1 MHIDDGKIL
10 YIIQN
15 NNGQGSL
22 TYRNATGGEKMTQS
36 IQLEQYLGKPMECGC
51 GHEHKTRLKKID
63 IEKGALQRL
72 PEHIREMGYHY
83 IFMVCDVN
91 TWEAAG
97 KTAAE
102 LLHDKGI
109 AYEYLV
115 IQDREL
121 VPDEHAVGTVVT
133 AFPRK
138 ADLILAVG
146 SGTLNDLCK
155 FVSFQTGVD
164 YMVCATAPSMDGFA
178 SVGAALITDHVKTTY
193 DAHVPVAIIGDTEVL
208 SQAPMEMIVAGLGDI
223 LGKYTCLMDWKMAHL
238 IEGEYYCEK
247 VADMVRQAVTIVV
260 EQSGKIKERNPEAV
274 KAVTEALVL
283 TGVAMSFVGNS
294 RPASGSEHHLSHY
307 WEMQFQMEGK
317 KPVLHGI
324 KVGTGL
330 LTVLHMYRRLA
341 GENIDFSS
349 LKEREFDKAA
359 WELRVR
365 ECYKDAAEGILA
377 LEEECGKNSPE
388 KRLKRLKR
396 LEEVWP
402 EMVSMI
408 SEELPVPEEMERMMA
423 ELGAPINPQQF
434 GVSMK
439 QVKDGIVLAKEVR
452 NRFTILQI
460 LWDLG
465 LLEQYADDM
474 EAYFQ
479 TGQETYQKGVV
490 S

>member
-1 MHIDDGKIL
+1 
-10 YIIQN
+10 
-15 NNGQGSL
+15 
-22 TYRNATGGEKMTQS
+22 MTQS
-36 IQLEQYLGKPMECGC
+36 IQLEQYLGKPMACSC
-51 GHEHKTRLKKID
+51 GHEHRTLLKKID
-63 IEKGALQRL
+63 IEKGALKRL
-72 PEHIREMGYHY
+72 PGLIQEMGYAHV
-83 IFMVCDVN
+83 FMVCDVN

-97 KTAAE
+97 KAVEE
-102 LLHDKGI
+102 LLCSRGI
-109 AYEYLV
+109 DHKYLV
-115 IQDREL
+115 IQEKEL
-121 VPDEHAVGTVVT
+121 VPDEKAAGTVIT
-133 AFPRK
+133 AFPGK
-138 ADLILAVG
+138 TDLILAVG

-155 FVSFQTGVD
+155 FISFQVGVD

-178 SVGAALITDHVKTTY
+178 SVGAALITNHVKTTY

-247 VADMVRQAVTIVV
+247 IADMVRQAVTVV
-260 EQSGKIKERNPEAV
+260 AEQSSRIKDRNPEAV
-274 KAVTEALVL
+274 KAITEALVL

-324 KVGTGL
+324 KVGVGL
-330 LTVLHMYRRLA
+330 LTVLNMYRRLA
-341 GENIDFSS
+341 QEKVDFSA
-349 LKEREFDKAA
+349 LKELEFDKDA
-359 WELRVR
+359 WKAKVC

-377 LEEECGKNSPE
+377 LEEECGKNSQE
-388 KRLKRLKR
+388 KRLKRLER

-402 EMVSMI
+402 ELVSLI
-408 SEELPVPEEMERMMA
+408 SEELPDLEEMRQMLE
-423 ELGAPINPQQF
+423 EPGAPVTPQQI
-434 GVSMK
+434 GISMK
-439 QVKDGIVLAKEVR
+439 QVKDGIILAKEVR

-474 EAYFQ
+474 ETYFQ
-479 TGQETYQKGVV
+479 K
-490 S
+490 SC

>member
-1 MHIDDGKIL
+1 
-10 YIIQN
+10 
-15 NNGQGSL
+15 
-22 TYRNATGGEKMTQS
+22 MTQS
-36 IQLEQYLGKPMECGC
+36 IQLEQYLGKPMACSC
-51 GHEHKTRLKKID
+51 GHEHRTMLKKID
-63 IEKGALQRL
+63 IEKGALKRL
-72 PEHIREMGYHY
+72 PGLIQEMGYAHV
-83 IFMVCDVN
+83 FMVCDVN

-97 KTAAE
+97 KAVEE
-102 LLHDKGI
+102 LLCSRGI
-109 AYEYLV
+109 DHKYLV
-115 IQDREL
+115 IQEKEL
-121 VPDEHAVGTVVT
+121 VPDEKAAGTVIT
-133 AFPRK
+133 AFPGK
-138 ADLILAVG
+138 TDLILAVG

-155 FVSFQTGVD
+155 FISFQVGVD

-178 SVGAALITDHVKTTY
+178 SVGAALITNHVKTTY

-247 VADMVRQAVTIVV
+247 IADMVRQAVTVV
-260 EQSGKIKERNPEAV
+260 AEQSSRIKDRNPEAV
-274 KAVTEALVL
+274 KAITEALVL

-324 KVGTGL
+324 KVGVGL
-330 LTVLHMYRRLA
+330 LTVLNMYRRLA
-341 GENIDFSS
+341 QEKVDFSA
-349 LKEREFDKAA
+349 LKELEFDKDA
-359 WELRVR
+359 WKAKVC

-377 LEEECGKNSPE
+377 LEEECGKNSQR
-388 KRLKRLKR
+388 KRLKRLER

-402 EMVSMI
+402 ELVSLI
-408 SEELPVPEEMERMMA
+408 SEELPDSEEMRQMLE
-423 ELGAPINPQQF
+423 EPGAPVTPQQI
-434 GVSMK
+434 GISMK
-439 QVKDGIVLAKEVR
+439 QVKDGIILAKEVR

-474 EAYFQ
+474 ETYFQ
-479 TGQETYQKGVV
+479 K
-490 S
+490 SC

>member
-1 MHIDDGKIL
+1 
-10 YIIQN
+10 
-15 NNGQGSL
+15 
-22 TYRNATGGEKMTQS
+22 MTQS
-36 IQLEQYLGKPMECGC
+36 IQLEQYLGKPMACSC
-51 GHEHKTRLKKID
+51 GHEHRTMLKKID
-63 IEKGALQRL
+63 IEKGALKRL
-72 PEHIREMGYHY
+72 PGLIQEMGYAHV
-83 IFMVCDVN
+83 FMVCDVN

-97 KTAAE
+97 KAVEE
-102 LLHDKGI
+102 LLCSRGI
-109 AYEYLV
+109 DHKYLV
-115 IQDREL
+115 IQEKEL
-121 VPDEHAVGTVVT
+121 VPDEKAAGTVIT
-133 AFPRK
+133 AFPGK
-138 ADLILAVG
+138 TDLILAVG

-155 FVSFQTGVD
+155 FISFQVGVD

-178 SVGAALITDHVKTTY
+178 SVGAALITNHVKTTY

-247 VADMVRQAVTIVV
+247 IADMVRQAVTVV
-260 EQSGKIKERNPEAV
+260 AEQSSRIKDRNPEAV
-274 KAVTEALVL
+274 KAITEALVL

-324 KVGTGL
+324 KVGVGL
-330 LTVLHMYRRLA
+330 LTVLNMYRRLA
-341 GENIDFSS
+341 QEKVDFSA
-349 LKEREFDKAA
+349 LKELEFDKDA
-359 WELRVR
+359 WKAKVC

-408 SEELPVPEEMERMMA
+408 SGELPVPEEMERMMA

-465 LLEQYADDM
+465 LLEQYADYM

>member
-1 MHIDDGKIL
+1 
-10 YIIQN
+10 
-15 NNGQGSL
+15 
-22 TYRNATGGEKMTQS
+22 MTQS
-36 IQLEQYLGKPMECGC
+36 IQLEQYLGKPMACSC
-51 GHEHKTRLKKID
+51 GHEHRTLLKKID
-63 IEKGALQRL
+63 IEKGALKRL
-72 PEHIREMGYHY
+72 PGPIQEMGYAHV
-83 IFMVCDVN
+83 FMVCDVN

-97 KTAAE
+97 KAVEE
-102 LLHDKGI
+102 LLCSRGI
-109 AYEYLV
+109 DHKYLV
-115 IQDREL
+115 IQEKEL
-121 VPDEHAVGTVVT
+121 VPDEKAAGTVIT
-133 AFPRK
+133 AFPGK
-138 ADLILAVG
+138 TDLILAVG

-155 FVSFQTGVD
+155 FISFQVGVD

-178 SVGAALITDHVKTTY
+178 SVGAALITNHVKTTY

-247 VADMVRQAVTIVV
+247 IADMVRQAVTVV
-260 EQSGKIKERNPEAV
+260 AEQSSRIKDRNPEAV
-274 KAVTEALVL
+274 KAITEALVL

-324 KVGTGL
+324 KVGVGL
-330 LTVLHMYRRLA
+330 LTVLNMYRRLA
-341 GENIDFSS
+341 QEKVDFSA
-349 LKEREFDKAA
+349 LKELEFDKDA
-359 WELRVR
+359 WKAKVC

-377 LEEECGKNSPE
+377 LEEECGKNSQE
-388 KRLKRLKR
+388 KRLKRLER

-402 EMVSMI
+402 ELVSLI
-408 SEELPVPEEMERMMA
+408 SEELPDLEEMRQMLE
-423 ELGAPINPQQF
+423 EPGAPVTPQQI
-434 GVSMK
+434 GISMK
-439 QVKDGIVLAKEVR
+439 QVKDGIILAKEVR

-474 EAYFQ
+474 ETYFQ
-479 TGQETYQKGVV
+479 K
-490 S
+490 SC

>member
-1 MHIDDGKIL
+1 
-10 YIIQN
+10 
-15 NNGQGSL
+15 
-22 TYRNATGGEKMTQS
+22 MTQS
-36 IQLEQYLGKPMECGC
+36 IQLEQYLGKPMACSC
-51 GHEHKTRLKKID
+51 GHEHRTLLKKID
-63 IEKGALQRL
+63 IEKGALKRL
-72 PEHIREMGYHY
+72 PGLIQEMGYAHV
-83 IFMVCDVN
+83 FMVCDVN

-97 KTAAE
+97 KAVEE
-102 LLHDKGI
+102 LLCSRGI
-109 AYEYLV
+109 DHKYLV
-115 IQDREL
+115 IQEKEL
-121 VPDEHAVGTVVT
+121 VPDEKAAGTVIT
-133 AFPRK
+133 AFPGK
-138 ADLILAVG
+138 TDLILAVG

-155 FVSFQTGVD
+155 FISFQVGVD

-178 SVGAALITDHVKTTY
+178 SVGAALITNHVKTTY

-247 VADMVRQAVTIVV
+247 IADMVRQAVTVV
-260 EQSGKIKERNPEAV
+260 AEQSSRIKDRNPEAV
-274 KAVTEALVL
+274 KAITEALVL

-324 KVGTGL
+324 KVGVGL
-330 LTVLHMYRRLA
+330 LTVLNMYRRLA
-341 GENIDFSS
+341 QEKVDFSA
-349 LKEREFDKAA
+349 LKELEFDKDA
-359 WELRVR
+359 WKAKVC

-377 LEEECGKNSPE
+377 LEEECGKNSQE
-388 KRLKRLKR
+388 KRLKRLER

-402 EMVSMI
+402 ELVSLI
-408 SEELPVPEEMERMMA
+408 SEELPDLEEMRQMLE
-423 ELGAPINPQQF
+423 EPGAPVPPQHI
-434 GVSMK
+434 GISMK
-439 QVKDGIVLAKEVR
+439 QVKDGIILAKEVR

-474 EAYFQ
+474 ETYFQ
-479 TGQETYQKGVV
+479 K
-490 S
+490 SC

>member
-1 MHIDDGKIL
+1 
-10 YIIQN
+10 
-15 NNGQGSL
+15 
-22 TYRNATGGEKMTQS
+22 MTQS
-36 IQLEQYLGKPMECGC
+36 IQLEQYLGKPMACSC
-51 GHEHKTRLKKID
+51 GHEHRTLLKKID
-63 IEKGALQRL
+63 IEKGALKRL
-72 PEHIREMGYHY
+72 PGLIQEMGYAHV
-83 IFMVCDVN
+83 FMVCDVN

-97 KTAAE
+97 KAVEE
-102 LLHDKGI
+102 LLCSRGI
-109 AYEYLV
+109 DHKYLV
-115 IQDREL
+115 IQEKEL
-121 VPDEHAVGTVVT
+121 VPDEKAAGTVIT
-133 AFPRK
+133 AFPGK
-138 ADLILAVG
+138 TDLILAVG

-155 FVSFQTGVD
+155 FISFQVGVD

-178 SVGAALITDHVKTTY
+178 SVGAALITNHVKTTY

-247 VADMVRQAVTIVV
+247 IADMVRQAVTVLA
-260 EQSGKIKERNPEAV
+260 EQSSRIKDRNPEAV
-274 KAVTEALVL
+274 KAITEALVL

-324 KVGTGL
+324 KVGVGL
-330 LTVLHMYRRLA
+330 LTVLNMYRRLA
-341 GENIDFSS
+341 QEKVDFSA
-349 LKEREFDKAA
+349 LKELEFDKDA
-359 WELRVR
+359 WKAKVC

-377 LEEECGKNSPE
+377 LEEECGKNSQE
-388 KRLKRLKR
+388 KRLKRLER

-402 EMVSMI
+402 ELVSLI
-408 SEELPVPEEMERMMA
+408 SEELPDLEEMRQMLE
-423 ELGAPINPQQF
+423 EPGAPVTPQQI
-434 GVSMK
+434 GISMK
-439 QVKDGIVLAKEVR
+439 QVKDGIILAKEVR

-474 EAYFQ
+474 ETYFQ
-479 TGQETYQKGVV
+479 K
-490 S
+490 SC